1 MVDTSPLPE
10 ENKNKSN
17 CKGYAHAF
25 KKKKRKVPYEDIC
38 SWECTFPTQ
47 NPNPHSFPLS
57 KILLHRKVLNEE
69 VKFLGMYFFIPKLH
83 PPFIPNLL
91 RWQTDIAQLL
101 VKLKENWNNAS
112 KVQRINTSCVS
123 CVRLTLKTTASLE
136 NLLPKFAPPHF
147 FFWQIS
153 ESCSTPP
160 FAIAWLLID
169 KYIVL
174 IIWKKNYIPC
184 LTHRTKLKFHLN
196 LSTDWNRMSS
206 CVFGRWLLTNDN
218 ISGVHWST
226 WNKSKNKFFR
236 VKG

>member
-136 NLLPKFAPPHF
+136 NLLPKFAPPPF
-147 FFWQIS
+147 FFLTNFWILQHTTLRHSLITDWQIH
-153 ESCSTPP
+153 CSDHLKEKLHTMPHTQN
-160 FAIAWLLID
+160 
-169 KYIVL
+169 KV
-174 IIWKKNYIPC
+174 KIP
-184 LTHRTKLKFHLN
+184 LKLKHWLKQNVILCFWQMA
-196 LSTDWNRMSS
+196 TD
-206 CVFGRWLLTNDN
+206 
-218 ISGVHWST
+218 
-226 WNKSKNKFFR
+226 
-236 VKG
+236 